1 MLLAFKP
8 DDDIKKSL
16 NGKIEVSVRKLLKFF
31 DQKKGLLM
39 RLVEVIGNKN
49 WKSAWLILLSDRNY
63 WYTIQRTYWPKA
75 LETSKESPVNNNL
88 SARSNQHDGFWLKNE
103 HFYLKTKDK
112 NILLS
117 SNDWLNDRIMDAVQG
132 LICKKLGT

>member
-49 WKSAWLILLSDRNY
+49 WKSAWLILLSDRNSC
-63 WYTIQRTYWPKA
+63 YTIQRTY
-75 LETSKESPVNNNL
+75 
-88 SARSNQHDGFWLKNE
+88 
-103 HFYLKTKDK
+103 
-112 NILLS
+112 
-117 SNDWLNDRIMDAVQG
+117 
-132 LICKKLGT
+132 

>member
-49 WKSAWLILLSDRNY
+49 WKSAWLILLSDRNS
-63 WYTIQRTYWPKA
+63 WYTIQRTY
-75 LETSKESPVNNNL
+75 
-88 SARSNQHDGFWLKNE
+88 
-103 HFYLKTKDK
+103 
-112 NILLS
+112 
-117 SNDWLNDRIMDAVQG
+117 
-132 LICKKLGT
+132 